1 MFQYSHYDRLNGST
15 GAACVADLS
24 CCFQSRLGPSPNC
37 PRLPSRPQRRL
48 RVHGWLHRARDARRP
63 NASLRSRVSLPFR
76 GNLEYTVDWL
86 PTIVLTKP
94 KVVYGAGAA
103 PHSVCDGLPGHLRLH
118 PYGKLVMGGVL
129 STGNIPPRDTLRPS
143 TRVTSFVLVDW
154 MPPFLGVVGL
164 SSDNS
169 SLTPSLTFYRP
180 VPLVPAPRC
189 SLSNQTHVAYRLNF
203 REYTTHS
210 GSRTPSPP

>member
-15 GAACVADLS
+15 GAACVPDLS
-24 CCFQSRLGPSPNC
+24 CCFRSRLGPSPNC

-48 RVHGWLHRARDARRP
+48 RVDGWLHRARDARRP
-63 NASLRSRVSLPFR
+63 NASLRSCLSLRNCFNRSDGQGCIPRQPRVHR
-76 GNLEYTVDWL
+76 GLAPCNRPHKTQGRLRRWR
-86 PTIVLTKP
+86 
-94 KVVYGAGAA
+94 GASFGLRWN
-103 PHSVCDGLPGHLRLH
+103 LPGHPRLH
-118 PYGKLVMGGVL
+118 PYGELVLGGVL

-143 TRVTSFVLVDW
+143 TRVTTSSSFVLVDGCRL
-154 MPPFLGVVGL
+154 FLGVVGL

-189 SLSNQTHVAYRLNF
+189 SLSNQTTLL
-203 REYTTHS
+203 T
-210 GSRTPSPP
+210 G